1 MLTMLPPL
9 PRAIMRGATARVP
22 CRTVFRLART
32 RASQPFSLVSR
43 KAARNVPPTLLTS
56 TSTPPKRST
65 AAATARSTASPSRTS
80 VGSASA
86 APPAR
91 SISAAVACAEAASSS
106 RTATRA
112 PKAARPRAI
121 PLPMPAPAPVTSAT
135 RPVRDAFPGSIAL
148 LRRVADEDALA
159 VLEAVAELVREARPA
174 LGVLA
179 GILVHQALLG
189 GRVMDRL
196 APGLER
202 RPGGLADRDA
212 RPGSPPLDAPHAP
225 GGGRRAHVHGLAVV
239 VEPDLRGLPERARF
253 PLAVVVVNLAVT
265 VGLGAFALHLRI
277 ENSLESMLP
286 AHDPKVEYYAQ
297 TRAIFGSD
305 EVGVVGVRAQNIFAP
320 ATIEKVARV
329 TDLIAKVDGVERV
342 LSIANAVDP
351 AADVLHPPRL
361 LPRIPPEPAE
371 VEALKRKLAATPLY
385 GKNLVSDDFTGAA
398 INIFFKNLTD
408 AQYLDLGIDRKIGAI
423 LAAERGPE
431 EFFYTGAAHVKQ
443 AAVELMRRDLVRF
456 TPVAL
461 VLVLIVLWF
470 SFRTVRGVILP
481 VLTVGGALV
490 WTLGIIVLAGKAITL
505 GTFVLPPLLLVV
517 GSSYAIH
524 VMARHYEQVAA
535 GAPPAQN
542 VLRAFTRVWL
552 PLTIS
557 AVTTVIGFG
566 SLMVNRITAIWDL
579 GLFAVVGVVGLALTC
594 LTFLPAALQ
603 LLPSRLRF
611 ARSGKISPTLS
622 ENLRRL
628 GERVYTKRRQILWAG
643 AV

>member
-106 RTATRA
+106 RTATPA

-189 GRVMDRL
+189 GRVMDHL

-225 GGGRRAHVHGLAVV
+225 GGGRRAHVRGLAVV
-239 VEPDLRGLPERARF
+239 AEPDLRGLPERARF
-253 PLAVVVVNLAVT
+253 PLALDV
-265 VGLGAFALHLRI
+265 
-277 ENSLESMLP
+277 
-286 AHDPKVEYYAQ
+286 
-297 TRAIFGSD
+297 
-305 EVGVVGVRAQNIFAP
+305 
-320 ATIEKVARV
+320 
-329 TDLIAKVDGVERV
+329 
-342 LSIANAVDP
+342 
-351 AADVLHPPRL
+351 DVL
-361 LPRIPPEPAE
+361 
-371 VEALKRKLAATPLY
+371 
-385 GKNLVSDDFTGAA
+385 GLV
-398 INIFFKNLTD
+398 
-408 AQYLDLGIDRKIGAI
+408 QR
-423 LAAERGPE
+423 
-431 EFFYTGAAHVKQ
+431 
-443 AAVELMRRDLVRF
+443 AVELGRESGAHARDQRDRQDEGGDAAHGNLLGGQAADLTAGRAADASGRARSE
-456 TPVAL
+456 PLA
-461 VLVLIVLWF
+461 W
-470 SFRTVRGVILP
+470 RGAGDII
-481 VLTVGGALV
+481 ARSS
-490 WTLGIIVLAGKAITL
+490 WT
-505 GTFVLPPLLLVV
+505 
-517 GSSYAIH
+517 
-524 VMARHYEQVAA
+524 
-535 GAPPAQN
+535 
-542 VLRAFTRVWL
+542 
-552 PLTIS
+552 
-557 AVTTVIGFG
+557 
-566 SLMVNRITAIWDL
+566 
-579 GLFAVVGVVGLALTC
+579 
-594 LTFLPAALQ
+594 
-603 LLPSRLRF
+603 PSRGGSPVT
-611 ARSGKISPTLS
+611 RSPSCSRTCS
-622 ENLRRL
+622 
-628 GERVYTKRRQILWAG
+628 
-643 AV
+643 